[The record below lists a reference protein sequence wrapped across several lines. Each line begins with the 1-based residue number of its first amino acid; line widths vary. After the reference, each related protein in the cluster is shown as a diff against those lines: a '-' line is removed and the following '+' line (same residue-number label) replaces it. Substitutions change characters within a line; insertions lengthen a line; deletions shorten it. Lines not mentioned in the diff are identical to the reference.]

1 MSRVK
6 RPVIE
11 TLSTFGYI
19 CSRRR
24 TTLFHRNFSLL
35 ISCFQRTLPV
45 QCFIGNSHNAHSLH
59 TSPYNNTAGR
69 VFFHPRK
76 DLRRV
81 GGRLPEGRAP
91 ISVQTSRL
99 AFVRATYLPAGV
111 GGNEAE
117 TPGPKY

>member
-1 MSRVK
+1 MKHYQPLGIYVAGGELRCF
-6 RPVIE
+6 IE
-11 TLSTFGYI
+11 ISAYLLHVFRERCLQNST
-19 CSRRR
+19 
-24 TTLFHRNFSLL
+24 
-35 ISCFQRTLPV
+35 V
-45 QCFIGNSHNAHSLH
+45 QCFIGNRHNAHSLH